1 MRTALVS
8 PRVGTVRTAPIW
20 RVSCKSQSH
29 RKTLT
34 FTTRPPP
41 PPRLLS
47 PRAHLCGHSWLELVS
62 PTPSPRPSEA
72 RRRASNRHW
81 EAGSGESHIG
91 ISRQVLI
98 ICNTFPSYI
107 HQGQWDSIRGERFPF
122 ILNFDVH
129 STYIT
134 VWVSTCI
141 KLQTDSE
148 NSSRYRNRKSPSQQ
162 QKHLTIF
169 QRFNDTSKRFTS
181 DSLTIYTRSRM
192 AEFSP

>member
-1 MRTALVS
+1 MGTALVS
-8 PRVGTVRTAPIW
+8 PRVGTVRTGPIW

-81 EAGSGESHIG
+81 EAGSGEYLPPIPGTSPAFYELPMSSEADTGAGRGGDLREVWEPHPKG
-91 ISRQVLI
+91 NCQ
-98 ICNTFPSYI
+98 PSSDRRE
-107 HQGQWDSIRGERFPF
+107 G
-122 ILNFDVH
+122 
-129 STYIT
+129 
-134 VWVSTCI
+134 
-141 KLQTDSE
+141 
-148 NSSRYRNRKSPSQQ
+148 SPGRDA
-162 QKHLTIF
+162 LYPL
-169 QRFNDTSKRFTS
+169 FT
-181 DSLTIYTRSRM
+181 
-192 AEFSP
+192 EGPGPHV